1 MAEIGYHPAAPSDG
15 FGNVTTMIPLDDE
28 IERYAESFLREED
41 DGSYRAGCTDG
52 RTVKSAIWTLEAL
65 RLING
70 GQFWSDRSEG
80 ATLVP
85 RLLRLAADEYERAVR
100 EEFE

>member
-1 MAEIGYHPAAPSDG
+1 MAELGYRPAASSDG
-15 FGNVTTMIPLDDE
+15 FGNITSETQLDE
-28 IERYAESFLREED
+28 ESERYAENFMREED
-41 DGSYRAGCTDG
+41 SDHYFAGCTDA
-52 RTVKSAIWTLEAL
+52 RTVKAAVWTLEAF

-70 GQFWSDRSEG
+70 GQFWSDRPEG

-85 RLLRLAADEYERAVR
+85 RLLHLAADEYERAVR